1 MRANVQHLGLEQRD
15 RSFECYW
22 VRSPK
27 FGFHWHYHRA
37 LEITYVVQGRGI
49 RMVGDNVSYF
59 SSGDLVLLGSNLPH
73 TWISDDEF
81 NISSE
86 EVQVVVLQFL
96 PELFGQEWL
105 ALPEMR
111 EIKALLQKARRGISF
126 SLETREKAGHLLR
139 QLTNEKGVLGLQT
152 LVSVF
157 HALSKD
163 AQTILLSSKGFIP
176 VLNEVTEE
184 RLVRVCQHMHEHFT
198 SVIRLDTLAKLA
210 NMNTSAFC
218 RFFSRTTGQ
227 TVTDYLNDLRIGKAC
242 NLLID
247 QPKMT
252 ISQVAHT
259 AGYSSQT
266 LFNRCFRRKKGVT
279 PSMFRHQFKGAEG
292 QLL

>member
-1 MRANVQHLGLEQRD
+1 MKANVQHLGLEQRD

-22 VRSPK
+22 VRSPE

-81 NISSE
+81 NANSE
-86 EVQVVVLQFL
+86 HMQVVVLQFL
-96 PELFGQEWL
+96 PELFGEEWL

-111 EIKALLQKARRGISF
+111 RIRSLLQKVRRGISF
-126 SLETREKAGHLLR
+126 STKTSEQAGNLLR
-139 QLTNEKGVLGLQT
+139 QLTKENGVFGLQR
-152 LVSVF
+152 LMSVF
-157 HALSKD
+157 HVLSED
-163 AQTILLSSKGFIP
+163 EETVLLSSKGFTP

-184 RLVRVCQHMHEHFT
+184 RLLRVCQYMHEHFT
-198 SVIRLDTLAKLA
+198 TVVRLDTLAALA

-218 RFFSRTTGQ
+218 RFFSRATGQ

-247 QPKMT
+247 RPKMT

-259 AGYSSQT
+259 SGYSSQT

-279 PSMFRHQFKGAEG
+279 PREFRTQFKGS
-292 QLL
+292 